1 MSDAQK
7 IITDNRQARFEYEIM
22 EVYEAGIELTGTEVK
37 SLRAGKVNLKD
48 GFVRIR
54 GGEAFLLNVHISPQ
68 NTVGQ
73 FFNHEP
79 MRNRK
84 LLLHDKEIRKLI
96 GQTEQKGLT
105 VIPLKMYF
113 KRGWVKVAIAL
124 ARGKKTHDKRDS
136 LKEKQDKRD
145 VERFMKT
152 RDRD

>member
-1 MSDAQK
+1 MSDAHK
-7 IITDNRQARFEYEIM
+7 VITDNRQARFLYEIL

-79 MRNRK
+79 LRNRK

-105 VIPLKMYF
+105 VIPLKMYL

-124 ARGKKTHDKRDS
+124 ARGKKVHDKRDA
-136 LKEKQDKRD
+136 LKQKQDKRD
-145 VERFMKT
+145 IERAMKT
-152 RDRD
+152 RDR

>member
-124 ARGKKTHDKRDS
+124 ARGKKVHDKRDS

>member
-7 IITDNRQARFEYEIM
+7 IITDNRQACFQYEIM

-124 ARGKKTHDKRDS
+124 ARGKKVHDKRDS

>member
-7 IITDNRQARFEYEIM
+7 IITDNRQARFQYEIM

>member
-1 MSDAQK
+1 MTQK
-7 IITDNRQARFEYEIM
+7 PNNIC
-22 EVYEAGIELTGTEVK
+22 
-37 SLRAGKVNLKD
+37 
-48 GFVRIR
+48 IR
-54 GGEAFLLNVHISPQ
+54 GGGAFLLNALISPQ

-73 FFNHEP
+73 FFNHES

-84 LLLHDKEIRKLI
+84 LLLHNKEICKLI

-124 ARGKKTHDKRDS
+124 AGGKKVHDKRDS
-136 LKEKQDKRD
+136 LKEKQDKRG
-145 VERFMKT
+145 VEQFMKT

>member
-7 IITDNRQARFEYEIM
+7 IITDNRQARFQYEIM

-124 ARGKKTHDKRDS
+124 ARGKKVHDKRDS

>member
-37 SLRAGKVNLKD
+37 SLRGGKVNLKD
-48 GFVRIR
+48 GFVRVR

>member
-1 MSDAQK
+1 MSDGHK
-7 IITDNRQARFEYEIM
+7 VISDNRQARFLYEIL

-37 SLRAGKVNLKD
+37 SIRAGKVNLKD

-68 NTVGQ
+68 STVGQ

-79 MRNRK
+79 LRNRR

-105 VIPLKMYF
+105 VIPLKLYL

-124 ARGKKTHDKRDS
+124 ARGKKVHDKRES
-136 LKEKQDKRD
+136 LKQKQDKRD
-145 VERFMKT
+145 IERAMKT
-152 RDRD
+152 RDR